1 MLQLQLKHS
10 FDSALP
16 PSCQLSP
23 FVCHCSQFLSAFGVC
38 MLNSFQRKLNE
49 QLCATC
55 TSAFKGHTVLWTHL
69 PGYLLQDPHQCLPN
83 THLPLKHS
91 WTLKKSRDNVGQFT
105 FCKGPRAVLHWA
117 PTASPLLIFQL
128 TCKLFLP
135 KKTHFIP
142 LPSFYLVYILL
153 PYPLLNSFSSLLFH
167 FFKSF
172 HMLAASPFSQQQIQS
187 SAIWQSKEI
196 GLLVKFASRLARSS

>member
-1 MLQLQLKHS
+1 MNSCAPHVLQHLKGTQCCE
-10 FDSALP
+10 P
-16 PSCQLSP
+16 T
-23 FVCHCSQFLSAFGVC
+23 SQPTYC
-38 MLNSFQRKLNE
+38 KIP
-49 QLCATC
+49 
-55 TSAFKGHTVLWTHL
+55 TSV
-69 PGYLLQDPHQCLPN
+69 YLTPIYRWNILE
-83 THLPLKHS
+83 PLKDPVTMWGSSHFAKDQEQCYTGHQLPALC
-91 WTLKKSRDNVGQFT
+91 WL
-105 FCKGPRAVLHWA
+105 
-117 PTASPLLIFQL
+117 FQL